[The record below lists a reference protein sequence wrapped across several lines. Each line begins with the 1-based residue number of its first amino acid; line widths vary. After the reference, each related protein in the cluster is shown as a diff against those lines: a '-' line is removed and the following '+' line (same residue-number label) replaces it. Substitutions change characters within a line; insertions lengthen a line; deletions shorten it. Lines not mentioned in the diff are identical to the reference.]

1 MAKIYVRD
9 YYSEIVNGQFVEKSN
24 ATQIVTV
31 EYELNGIV
39 LMRTHMTAFSS
50 NADTKKIENIQKTEL
65 YVGGVKTDGVW
76 GGGVWQLQVNSN
88 DDPRTYRP
96 AVATTEKYV
105 DLDAFATTGVPVV
118 VGANIALVQPEYNED
133 NTEVINQELV
143 GTVKVD
149 EQGNPL
155 YINEVD
161 FYALN
166 VMPSLKD
173 MFKFSIFRTQEITLS

>member
-9 YYSEIVNGQFVEKSN
+9 YYSKIENGQFVEATE

-31 EYELNGIV
+31 EYELNGII

-50 NADTKKIENIQKTEL
+50 NADTQKIENIQKTEL
-65 YVGGVKTDGVW
+65 YVGGIKTDGVW
-76 GGGVWQLQVNSN
+76 GGGAWQLQVNSN
-88 DDPRTYRP
+88 DDTRTYK
-96 AVATTEKYV
+96 VATATKDKYV
-105 DLDAFATTGVPVV
+105 DLTVYAATGVPVV
-118 VGANIALVQPEYNED
+118 VGADVALVQPEYSED